1 MVKERVVREREAD
14 LVNWVELVDPIDS
27 FLIACGETVQ
37 TELVHYGQVKSPSL
51 PTSSGS
57 SSRIQRFVSIV

>member
-1 MVKERVVREREAD
+1 LESVVKEQEAD

-37 TELVHYGQVKSPSL
+37 TELVHIMG
-51 PTSSGS
+51 
-57 SSRIQRFVSIV
+57 R